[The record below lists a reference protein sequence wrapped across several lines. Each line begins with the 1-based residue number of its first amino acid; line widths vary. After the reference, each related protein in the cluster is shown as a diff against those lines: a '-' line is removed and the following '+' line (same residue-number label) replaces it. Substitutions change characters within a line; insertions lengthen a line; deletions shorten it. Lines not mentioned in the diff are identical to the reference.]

1 MSNSRLGSTG
11 RASRPEASHACH
23 PASYA
28 CHPRNS
34 RGRRHAED
42 PSSLRSPFQRDRDRI
57 VHSTA
62 FRRLEYKTQVFV
74 NHEGDHFRTRLTH
87 TLEVAQIARTAAR
100 ALRLDEDL
108 AEAVALAHD
117 LGHSPFGHAGEL
129 ALDAVLAEFGGFDHN
144 AQTLRVVTHLERR
157 YAGFD
162 GLNLSWETL
171 EGVVKHNGP
180 LIGDRAPPYVAAYS
194 ADHDLALESHPS
206 AEAQI
211 AALADDIAYVNHDL
225 DDGLRAR
232 MFLLDDLRELPLVG
246 PSIRAVVGL
255 YPDVEAPRLV
265 HETLRRVI
273 DAMVADLVE
282 ETERKLAELAPA
294 SVDDIRAC
302 EAPVV
307 AFSATIADAI
317 AQLRHFLHAHM
328 YSHYKVRRMSLKAQ
342 RIVEE
347 LFDGLLR
354 EPDCLP
360 PAWRARAG
368 APGAPRTVEAIA
380 DYIAGMTDRYALDEH
395 DRLFNLTARY

>member
-1 MSNSRLGSTG
+1 V
-11 RASRPEASHACH
+11 SHACH

-28 CHPRNS
+28 CHPQNS

-211 AALADDIAYVNHDL
+211 AALSDDIAYVNHDL

-232 MFLLDDLRELPLVG
+232 LFLLDDLRDLPLVG
-246 PSIRAVVGL
+246 PTVRAVAGL
-255 YPDVEAPRLV
+255 HPGLETPRLV

-273 DAMVADLVE
+273 DAMVADLVD
-282 ETERKLAELAPA
+282 ETERRLAALAPA

-302 EAPVV
+302 EGPVV
-307 AFSATIADAI
+307 AFSAPIADALVH
-317 AQLRHFLHAHM
+317 LRHFLHAHM
-328 YSHYKVRRMSLKAQ
+328 YNHYKVRRMSLKAQ

>member
-1 MSNSRLGSTG
+1 LSNRRPGSQGPYGRLL
-11 RASRPEASHACH
+11 AAYACRPEC
-23 PASYA
+23 
-28 CHPRNS
+28 S
-34 RGRRHAED
+34 RGRRYAE
-42 PSSLRSPFQRDRDRI
+42 PESRLRSPYQRDRDRI

-144 AQTLRVVTHLERR
+144 AQTLRVVTYLERR

-180 LIGDRAPPYVAAYS
+180 LIGDRAAPYVAAYS
-194 ADHDLALESHPS
+194 ADYDLELESYPS

-211 AALADDIAYVNHDL
+211 AALADDIAYVSHDL

-232 MFLLDDLRELPLVG
+232 MFLLDDLRGLPLVG
-246 PSIRAVVGL
+246 ATVDLVTGQHPGL
-255 YPDVEAPRLV
+255 ETPRLV
-265 HETLRRVI
+265 HETLRRLI
-273 DAMVADLVE
+273 DAMVGDLVE
-282 ETERKLAELAPA
+282 ETERRIAALRPA
-294 SVDDIRAC
+294 SVHDIRA
-302 EAPVV
+302 ADQPVA
-307 AFSATIADAI
+307 AFSPPIAEAL
-317 AQLRHFLHAHM
+317 AGLRGFLHAHM
-328 YSHYKVRRMSLKAQ
+328 YNHYKVRRMQLKAQ

-360 PAWRARAG
+360 PQWRARAG